1 MIREDRIQL
10 NDRFIKVFKLLQ
22 DRGDVILNDRGGK
35 GMGDFAKKVL
45 GNRAYGHIIRA
56 FLTENDK
63 RVIDYHQARIVCDE
77 FGINESYLIDGT
89 GTPFGRE
96 LPKVQLADS
105 NVNAIRP
112 NIIFTSVQAFAGSGD
127 SASDSFGSQAE
138 DNELFALPGV
148 SGAGLVAFPVEGNSM
163 EPVIADGDI
172 VICRQIDGVGDL
184 KDNGIYA
191 VKSNG
196 HLWIKHVQR
205 IKNNKGRTVQLKMI
219 SANHLEHEPFIHDV
233 SEYTRLYKV
242 IRKISEI

>member
-1 MIREDRIQL
+1 MIREDRIRL
-10 NDRFIKVFKLLQ
+10 NERFIKVFKLLQ
-22 DRGDVILNDRGGK
+22 DRGDIILNDRGGK
-35 GMGDFAKKVL
+35 GMGDFARKVL

-56 FLTENDK
+56 FLTETDK
-63 RVIDYHQARIVCDE
+63 RVIDYHQARIVCQE
-77 FGINESYLIDGT
+77 FGVNESYLIDGT

-96 LPKVQLADS
+96 LP
-105 NVNAIRP
+105 
-112 NIIFTSVQAFAGSGD
+112 SGD
-127 SASDSFGSQAE
+127 SATDTFGSQAE

-163 EPVIADGDI
+163 EPVIADNDI
-172 VICRQIDGVGDL
+172 VICREIDGVGDI
-184 KDNGIYA
+184 KDNDIYA

-219 SANHLEHEPFIHDV
+219 SANHLEHEPFTHDV